1 MATQLHRIWY
11 FALLIQWYVCQTLLG
26 SSYHKISIWYWV
38 FKVIEH
44 IISKPDIV
52 LRIYLQTYL
61 VKHTAKRTQFLLQIS
76 TCFLYT
82 SIFFLYLKQ
91 PFFKIAGKRRFWYEH
106 KYMVQLVSRNS
117 IFHSYRYNA
126 SINIPLQCC
135 ILQLPVEN
143 AI

>member
-1 MATQLHRIWY
+1 MTSLN
-11 FALLIQWYVCQTLLG
+11 LILCVTHTLICLPNT
-26 SSYHKISIWYWV
+26 SWLKRSQISIWYWV

-52 LRIYLQTYL
+52 LLIYLQSVWWNT
-61 VKHTAKRTQFLLQIS
+61 LLKGHNF
-76 TCFLYT
+76 CCKYRPAFYT
-82 SIFFLYLKQ
+82 PQFFLYLKQ

-106 KYMVQLVSRNS
+106 KYMVQLVSRNPT
-117 IFHSYRYNA
+117 FPLYRYFT